1 MRFGPDTLAVIE
13 QPACGRTPAQVVYVT
28 ASARTIHGACI
39 GDHQAPRPWDLDRSG
54 RIAPMRTPAQLAE
67 LERQAT
73 ALGRNNQPWARLVEP
88 WDPWPASRIGYDAP
102 SAEREA
108 DPRLPAR
115 PALEALRTYLHR
127 MLGERCA

>member
-1 MRFGPDTLAVIE
+1 MAFVADRAVVRDGE
-13 QPACGRTPAQVVYVT
+13 ANVQ
-28 ASARTIHGACI
+28 SFF
-39 GDHQAPRPWDLDRSG
+39 DLDTSDLRV
-54 RIAPMRTPAQLAE
+54 APLRTPAQLAE
-67 LERQAT
+67 LEHQAA

-127 MLGERCA
+127 MLGEHCA